1 MAVCW
6 RSVTLYVI
14 LLHRPSAPVT
24 PVWGIQKVI
33 RMAAEGFYRREV
45 DGTPYFDF
53 STEKF
58 MFKRTW
64 QVVFWGTR
72 NDFGHPKQLAARLKA
87 RDGLHSKVVAPES
100 RKRGTKNGKMN
111 AVIYKSAFKKWALLK
126 KEWTLFV
133 LSIYR
138 ESFFSSPGTM
148 SQDWFLSTV
157 LPVHHMHCKFA
168 GFWWWMFLCIFIF
181 QWQSKRRIFHI

>member
-6 RSVTLYVI
+6 RSVTQYVI

-24 PVWGIQKVI
+24 PVLGIQKMI

-45 DGTPYFDF
+45 DKMPYFDF

-72 NDFGHPKQLAARLKA
+72 NDFGHPKQLATRLKA
-87 RDGLHSKVVAPES
+87 REGLHSKVVTPKS
-100 RKRGTKNGKMN
+100 RKRGTKKWENERCNIQICFQEMGTAENMN
-111 AVIYKSAFKKWALLK
+111 AIYPCCQ
-126 KEWTLFV
+126 
-133 LSIYR
+133 SIVNR
-138 ESFFSSPGTM
+138 IFSSF
-148 SQDWFLSTV
+148 SIVSRDLFSATV
-157 LPVHHMHCKFA
+157 RLVR
-168 GFWWWMFLCIFIF
+168 GVRCIFEELLIMNF
-181 QWQSKRRIFHI
+181 ISANSSF

>member
-1 MAVCW
+1 MT
-6 RSVTLYVI
+6 RYVI

-24 PVWGIQKVI
+24 PVLGIQKVI

-87 RDGLHSKVVAPES
+87 REGLHSKVVAPES
-100 RKRGTKNGKMN
+100 RKRGIKKRENERCNVQICFQEMGTAKNMN
-111 AVIYKSAFKKWALLK
+111 AIYSCFQSIAN
-126 KEWTLFV
+126 LFFI
-133 LSIYR
+133 SR
-138 ESFFSSPGTM
+138 TM
-148 SQDWFLSTV
+148 SQD
-157 LPVHHMHCKFA
+157 
-168 GFWWWMFLCIFIF
+168 
-181 QWQSKRRIFHI
+181 

>member
-1 MAVCW
+1 M
-6 RSVTLYVI
+6 TLYVI

-72 NDFGHPKQLAARLKA
+72 NDSGVPKQLATRLKA
-87 RDGLHSKVVAPES
+87 RDELHFKVVTPES
-100 RKRGTKNGKMN
+100 RKRGTKKRENECCNVQICFQEMGTAKNMN
-111 AVIYKSAFKKWALLK
+111 AIYPCFQ
-126 KEWTLFV
+126 
-133 LSIYR
+133 SIVNR
-138 ESFFSSPGTM
+138 IFSSFSIVSWDLFSATI
-148 SQDWFLSTV
+148 
-157 LPVHHMHCKFA
+157 LPVHGVRCKFA
-168 GFWWWMFLCIFIF
+168 GL
-181 QWQSKRRIFHI
+181 